1 MIRRVSVV
9 LSLCS
14 WYHEIEWKKLLRRK
28 WNEENS
34 HLYQPGPRLYQNVIL
49 LSDYKIDKHSRQYH
63 LKEKKKNCTARET
76 VKFNLR
82 QLPWNK
88 REGFQWR
95 FPDAVERLT
104 TAVNIASITIIYIC
118 CNPDTDLLRSD
129 LFNTC
134 SWFSAVCRFFNCAM
148 FTRFRWLVQSKQ
160 RSTESCSKDRSVWKI
175 DR

>member
-1 MIRRVSVV
+1 MKKIRTFTNQGLASTKMWFYYPIIRSISTVDNIT
-9 LSLCS
+9 
-14 WYHEIEWKKLLRRK
+14 W
-28 WNEENS
+28 
-34 HLYQPGPRLYQNVIL
+34 
-49 LSDYKIDKHSRQYH
+49 
-63 LKEKKKNCTARET
+63 KKKNCTARET

-95 FPDAVERLT
+95 LPDAVERLT

-118 CNPDTDLLRSD
+118 CHPDTDLLRSD